1 MDKQIFKRILDNM
14 DFVMY
19 LSDNIPEHT
28 MIDRDRI
35 AHGTESL
42 FAKLVEGFNEKLRP
56 RLGATV
62 TVTVTSTATTF
73 TATTTASTTVRRS
86 PFQRSLWIR

>member
-14 DFVMY
+14 DFAMY
-19 LSDNIPEHT
+19 LSDNIPEHI

-42 FAKLVEGFNEKLRP
+42 FAKLVEF
-56 RLGATV
+56 
-62 TVTVTSTATTF
+62 
-73 TATTTASTTVRRS
+73 
-86 PFQRSLWIR
+86 